1 MNLTAFALLT
11 FSLSIFLTVK
21 SQHVPKTCQCPK
33 VLTRVQIPFSDFTV
47 NPKGPTCFKDEI
59 IVTLQKDKRL
69 VCLSPDGKQGKRLM
83 TCWQKNGKN
92 STRCLRRQKQRQN
105 KRRQAKSKKGIS

>member
-1 MNLTAFALLT
+1 MKLTAFALLT
-11 FSLSIFLTVK
+11 FSIFLTVK
-21 SQHVPKTCQCPK
+21 SQYVPKTCQCPK
-33 VLTRVQIPFSDFTV
+33 VLKRVQVPFSDFTV
-47 NPKGPTCFKDEI
+47 SPKGPNCFKDEI
-59 IVTLQKDKRL
+59 IVTLQKNKSL

-92 STRCLRRQKQRQN
+92 STRCLRRQKRRQN